1 MVKVFIKFKIKDI
14 IYVTKSLLK
23 NKFVI
28 LEIKIILKNKHRK

>member
-28 LEIKIILKNKHRK
+28 LEIKIILKNNDRK

>member
-23 NKFVI
+23 NKFDI
-28 LEIKIILKNKHRK
+28 LEIKIILKNNDRK